1 MITKRKYFTPD
12 EANATLPLVRRIVSD
27 LLDRGRAL
35 RAIQGEGP
43 IQDAAVLDHATAL
56 EREVQ
61 ELGAELEALGCR
73 YRDWEF
79 EVGVVDFPAR
89 IGEHEVMLCWR
100 HDEPR
105 IEWYHGPN
113 QTPEQRRPLDELVG
127 PATSDGGNEPT

>member
-35 RAIQGEGP
+35 RAIQAEGP
-43 IQDAAVLDHATAL
+43 HQDASVLDHATAL

-61 ELGAELEALGCR
+61 ELGSELEALGCR

-89 IGEHEVMLCWR
+89 IGEHEVMLCW
-100 HDEPR
+100 HHGEPR
-105 IEWYHGPN
+105 IGWYHGPN
-113 QTPEQRRPLDELVG
+113 ESHGQRRPLDELTRST
-127 PATSDGGNEPT
+127 PDGGDEAP